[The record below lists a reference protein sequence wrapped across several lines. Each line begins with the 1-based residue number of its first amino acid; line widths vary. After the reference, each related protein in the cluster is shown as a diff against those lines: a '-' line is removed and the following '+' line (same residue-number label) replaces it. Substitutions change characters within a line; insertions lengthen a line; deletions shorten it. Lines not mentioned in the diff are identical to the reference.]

1 MSKKR
6 SCEWCV
12 CVCVYVCVY
21 TSPTYLPT
29 CSAKKPTYEK
39 VVRRI
44 RPEDVNSTLIF
55 GETMHHQK
63 TLHKD
68 DADSTRV
75 PSCLR
80 LHPPPRL
87 SLPPFIELFVSFFI
101 FLFVSSFFFFI
112 FVEEDETMHFIFTS
126 PEKLNLFSDIS
137 DLMRFFLYVYIYI
150 F

>member
-1 MSKKR
+1 M
-6 SCEWCV
+6 CV
-12 CVCVYVCVY
+12 YICACVYVNIRRLRIC
-21 TSPTYLPT
+21 PL
-29 CSAKKPTYEK
+29 CNAKKPTYEK

-87 SLPPFIELFVSFFI
+87 SLPPFIELF
-101 FLFVSSFFFFI
+101 SFFFFL
-112 FVEEDETMHFIFTS
+112 FLVRSFSFFPFYFSLRQRNLNFTM
-126 PEKLNLFSDIS
+126 KVLFSLDFNS
-137 DLMRFFLYVYIYI
+137 Y
-150 F
+150 

>member
-1 MSKKR
+1 M
-6 SCEWCV
+6 CV
-12 CVCVYVCVY
+12 CICVCMCVREY

-29 CSAKKPTYEK
+29 CNAKKPTYEK

-87 SLPPFIELFVSFFI
+87 SLPPFIELF
-101 FLFVSSFFFFI
+101 SFFFFVSCSFFFI
-112 FVEEDETMHFIFTS
+112 FSILFFTS
-126 PEKLNLFSDIS
+126 PEKSQFYHESSFFS
-137 DLMRFFLYVYIYI
+137 
-150 F
+150 

>member
-12 CVCVYVCVY
+12 CVYVCMY

-80 LHPPPRL
+80 LHPSSSSLFASFYRAFFFL
-87 SLPPFIELFVSFFI
+87 SFSVCFFVL
-101 FLFVSSFFFFI
+101 FLFFRIVTISKL
-112 FVEEDETMHFIFTS
+112 EEDETMHFIYDFES
-126 PEKLNLFSDIS
+126 RN
-137 DLMRFFLYVYIYI
+137 
-150 F
+150 

>member
-1 MSKKR
+1 M
-6 SCEWCV
+6 CV
-12 CVCVYVCVY
+12 CIYICACVYVNIRRLRIC
-21 TSPTYLPT
+21 PL
-29 CSAKKPTYEK
+29 CNAKKPTYEK

-87 SLPPFIELFVSFFI
+87 SLPPFIEL
-101 FLFVSSFFFFI
+101 SSFFFLFLVRS
-112 FVEEDETMHFIFTS
+112 FSFYFSLRQRNVNFTM
-126 PEKLNLFSDIS
+126 KVLFSLDFNSFKLFI
-137 DLMRFFLYVYIYI
+137 LIHLLR
-150 F
+150 

>member
-1 MSKKR
+1 M
-6 SCEWCV
+6 CV
-12 CVCVYVCVY
+12 CIYMCVRVREY

-29 CSAKKPTYEK
+29 CNAKKPTYEK

-87 SLPPFIELFVSFFI
+87 SLPPFIELF
-101 FLFVSSFFFFI
+101 SFFFFFCFL
-112 FVEEDETMHFIFTS
+112 FVLFHFFHFIFHFAR
-126 PEKLNLFSDIS
+126 EIS
-137 DLMRFFLYVYIYI
+137 ILP
-150 F
+150 

>member
-87 SLPPFIELFVSFFI
+87 SLPPFIELFLFLSLFFCLFLRSFF
-101 FLFVSSFFFFI
+101 
-112 FVEEDETMHFIFTS
+112 
-126 PEKLNLFSDIS
+126 LFSSKKTKRCILFS
-137 DLMRFFLYVYIYI
+137 PRQRN
-150 F
+150 

>member
-1 MSKKR
+1 M
-6 SCEWCV
+6 
-12 CVCVYVCVY
+12 CVCVYICACVY
-21 TSPTYLPT
+21 VNIRRLRICPL
-29 CSAKKPTYEK
+29 CNAKKPTYEK

-87 SLPPFIELFVSFFI
+87 SLPPFIELF
-101 FLFVSSFFFFI
+101 SFFFFVSCS
-112 FVEEDETMHFIFTS
+112 FFFILFFTS
-126 PEKLNLFSDIS
+126 PEKCQFYHESSFFS
-137 DLMRFFLYVYIYI
+137 
-150 F
+150 

>member
-1 MSKKR
+1 M
-6 SCEWCV
+6 CV
-12 CVCVYVCVY
+12 CIYMCVCVYVNIRRLRIC
-21 TSPTYLPT
+21 PL
-29 CSAKKPTYEK
+29 CNAKKPTYEK

-87 SLPPFIELFVSFFI
+87 SLPPFIELF
-101 FLFVSSFFFFI
+101 SFFFFCFL
-112 FVEEDETMHFIFTS
+112 FVLFHFFHFIFHFAR
-126 PEKLNLFSDIS
+126 EIS
-137 DLMRFFLYVYIYI
+137 ILP
-150 F
+150 